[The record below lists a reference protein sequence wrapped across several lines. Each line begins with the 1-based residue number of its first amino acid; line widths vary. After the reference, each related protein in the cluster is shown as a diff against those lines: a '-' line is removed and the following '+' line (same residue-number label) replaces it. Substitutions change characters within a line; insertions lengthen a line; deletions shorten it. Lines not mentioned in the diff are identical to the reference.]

1 MIATTIT
8 ADRSPFKINEVFRLE
23 QNSAGLTRIRASF
36 FRIRLIT
43 EECRQVSLDGI
54 GISGGF

>member
-1 MIATTIT
+1 MIITTV
-8 ADRSPFKINEVFRLE
+8 AAYRSPFKVDEVFRLE